1 MQGQQY
7 EKKKFFI
14 VNVLYGVIILLLVYV
29 TLKHALKLVSP
40 FIFAFIIAY
49 FLRRPTRFLS
59 SRLKI
64 PYKPVAFLLVLVFY
78 STIGLLVSLIGI
90 KIFSTVT
97 EFILQV
103 PYLYNTQI
111 EPFLTSTFNNIE
123 KSTYKMNPALVA
135 ALSNFFEQFIQSLSG
150 IVSSLSVKAVTSVS
164 NFASILPGLFIK
176 LVIMIISTFFIA
188 GDYDKLTGFV
198 LRQFSRKGR
207 KLVIRIKQ
215 YMIGTLFVCFRSYA
229 LIMSITFIELS
240 FGLTLVG
247 VDNAIKIALLIS
259 IFDIIPVL
267 GTGGIM
273 IPWTI
278 ITFLQGNYGF
288 GFGLLVVYLTITIIR
303 NIIEPK
309 IVGSRIGLHPVVT
322 LICIF
327 VGAKLFG
334 VIGIF
339 GFPITLSL
347 LRHLNDTG
355 TIKIFK

>member
-1 MQGQQY
+1 MQEQY
-7 EKKKFFI
+7 EKKKNFI
-14 VNVLYGVIILLLVYV
+14 INVVYGVIILLLIYV
-29 TLKHALKLVSP
+29 SLKYVLKLVSP
-40 FIFAFIIAY
+40 FILALIITY
-49 FLRRPTRFLS
+49 FLKRPTRFI
-59 SRLKI
+59 SRKLKL
-64 PYKPVAFLLVLVFY
+64 PYKPVAFLLVLIFY
-78 STIGLLVSLIGI
+78 STIGVLVSLLGI
-90 KIFSTVT
+90 KIFSVISD
-97 EFILQV
+97 FVLQV
-103 PYLYNTQI
+103 PYLYDSKI
-111 EPFLTSTFNNIE
+111 EPFLTSTFNSIE
-123 KSTYKMNPALVA
+123 TSTYKMNPALVA

-150 IVSSLSVKAVTSVS
+150 MVSSLSMKAVTGVSSV
-164 NFASILPGLFIK
+164 ASTLPGLFIK

-198 LRQFSRKGR
+198 LRQFSRKTR
-207 KLVIRIKQ
+207 RLVIRIKQ

-229 LIMSITFIELS
+229 LIMTITFLELS
-240 FGLTLVG
+240 LGLTIIG
-247 VDNAIKIALLIS
+247 IHGAIKIALLIA

-278 ITFLQGNYGF
+278 ITFLQGNYGLAI
-288 GFGLLVVYLTITIIR
+288 GLLAVYLTITIIR
-303 NIIEPK
+303 NILEPK

>member
-1 MQGQQY
+1 MQGQY
-7 EKKKFFI
+7 EKKKNFI
-14 VNVLYGVIILLLVYV
+14 VNVLYGVIILLLIYV
-29 TLKHALKLVSP
+29 SLKYILKLVSP
-40 FIFAFIIAY
+40 FILALIIAY
-49 FLRRPTRFLS
+49 FLKRPTRFLS
-59 SRLKI
+59 RKLKL
-64 PYKPVAFLLVLVFY
+64 PYKPVAFLLVLIFY
-78 STIGLLVSLIGI
+78 STIGLLISLLGI
-90 KIFSTVT
+90 KIFSMIS
-97 EFILQV
+97 EFVLQV
-103 PYLYNTQI
+103 PYLYDSQI
-111 EPFLTSTFNNIE
+111 EPFLTSTFNSIE
-123 KSTYKMNPALVA
+123 DSTYKMNPALVA

-150 IVSSLSVKAVTSVS
+150 IVSSLSMKAVAGVS
-164 NFASILPGLFIK
+164 GVASILPGLFMK

-198 LRQFSRKGR
+198 LRQFSRKTR
-207 KLVIRIKQ
+207 ILVVRIKQ

-229 LIMSITFIELS
+229 LIMSITFLELS
-240 FGLTLVG
+240 LGLTIIGIHGAV
-247 VDNAIKIALLIS
+247 KIALLIAV
-259 IFDIIPVL
+259 FDIIPVL

-278 ITFLQGNYGF
+278 ITFIQGNYGLAI
-288 GFGLLVVYLTITIIR
+288 GLLAVYLTITIIR
-303 NIIEPK
+303 NILEPK

-347 LRHLNDTG
+347 LLHLNDTG